1 MKMETREGLS
11 LTLNKRL
18 IDIDIKLELQDN
30 QNNENHDLFASIFE
44 KLNILHNKVESLD
57 KKIDEMNRRV
67 DQETSCPIDKKLKG
81 KHIKRLQ
88 SHHNPIFKRESKDE
102 VDLKVLESNANSSC
116 K

>member
-1 MKMETREGLS
+1 METSEGLS

-57 KKIDEMNRRV
+57 KKIDEINRSGGSN
-67 DQETSCPIDKKLKG
+67 QETSCPIDKKLKG
-81 KHIKRLQ
+81 KHMKRLQ